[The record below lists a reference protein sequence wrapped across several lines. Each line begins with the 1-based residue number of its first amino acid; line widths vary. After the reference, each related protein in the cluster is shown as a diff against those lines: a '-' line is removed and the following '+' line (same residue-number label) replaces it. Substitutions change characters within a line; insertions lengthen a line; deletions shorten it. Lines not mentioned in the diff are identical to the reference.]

1 MKQKKRRVLIVDDD
15 QLIRN
20 VIAEFLLRQGL
31 EVGTAENGVEALK
44 IFNYQS
50 FDLVITDIQMPYM
63 DGLDLASEIRKKRPR
78 IIIIMM
84 SGDMQ
89 ARALTEDVTD
99 YFVTKPF
106 QLEAIYSL
114 MNCALELEA

>member
-1 MKQKKRRVLIVDDD
+1 
-15 QLIRN
+15 
-20 VIAEFLLRQGL
+20 
-31 EVGTAENGVEALK
+31 
-44 IFNYQS
+44 
-50 FDLVITDIQMPYM
+50 M